1 MKNSCIFVCLLFHSV
16 ACYTQH
22 NTKNPPVSDC
32 NSLLW
37 KIEGN
42 GAKKGCYLFGT
53 MHLIEEAFFIF
64 PKKLQKAVTQSELLV
79 MEIPGVSNQL
89 EAMKLLQ
96 LPKGSFFDFFTF
108 EQQDSIANWV
118 EKELHLN
125 KPAFQTAISKMKP
138 FVFVQLAT
146 ESQFMGHTMSYEQQ
160 FESLA
165 QRKKI
170 PIKGLETVSQ
180 QIALFD
186 NLSRYEQ
193 SELVMEIIRDTM
205 PVGET
210 SRKLEQLYYTQQIDS
225 LYNQL
230 TREKGIIASKKT
242 TFIDQRNANWIP
254 KIATF
259 ISEKRTFIAV
269 GAGHLSGEQGLIQLL
284 KKEGYTVTPIKL
296 D

>member
-1 MKNSCIFVCLLFHSV
+1 MKNCIVFVCLVYSSII
-16 ACYTQH
+16 CYAQ
-22 NTKNPPVSDC
+22 NDTKIQSATNR

-42 GAKKGCYLFGT
+42 GAKDGCYLFGT
-53 MHLIEEAFFIF
+53 MHLIEKEFFNF
-64 PKKLQKAVTQSELLV
+64 PKKLRKLLTHSELLV
-79 MEIPGVSNQL
+79 MEIPGLSNQL
-89 EAMKLLQ
+89 EAMQLLQ
-96 LPKGSFFDFFTF
+96 LPNGSFFDFFTT
-108 EQQDSIANWV
+108 EQQDSISKWV

-125 KPAFQTAISKMKP
+125 KTAFQTIIAHMKP

-146 ESQFMGHTMSYEQQ
+146 ESQFIGNTESYEQT

-165 QRKKI
+165 QSKKI
-170 PIKGLETVSQ
+170 PVKGLETVNQ

-193 SELVMEIIRDTM
+193 AEMVMELIRDTV
-205 PVGET
+205 PTGEAVK
-210 SRKLEQLYYTQQIDS
+210 KLEQLYYTQQIDE

-230 TREKGIIASKKT
+230 THEKGIIASKKA
-242 TFIDQRNANWIP
+242 TFIDHRNVNWIP

-284 KKEGYTVTPIKL
+284 ENKGYTVTPVKL
-296 D
+296 N